1 MRNSLKSLSYK
12 KLNFE
17 KNTNILGD
25 SLQQVLK
32 RMTHVHEAAARNR
45 PRTGGYLTKRTEYMS
60 IVQEETKENV
70 VLLNKDL

>member
-1 MRNSLKSLSYK
+1 
-12 KLNFE
+12 
-17 KNTNILGD
+17 
-25 SLQQVLK
+25 
-32 RMTHVHEAAARNR
+32 MTHVHEAAARNR